1 MKNKKPRLAN
11 RTHQRQMESIFKIWK
26 TGRKLYLEYFDKYT
40 LNQLNKVPDG
50 FSNNLIWIIGHIV
63 VAQQALIYKTSDLQ
77 GYISKELFQLY
88 KPGTQPTGNALE
100 NEAQELKGLLISLVE
115 QTEMDFSDGK
125 FVKFN
130 ERMTGTGFYL
140 SSLKDALE
148 FNNYHEGLH
157 LGYMMNIRKFV

>member
-1 MKNKKPRLAN
+1 MPNKHL
-11 RTHQRQMESIFKIWK
+11 RQMESTFNIWK
-26 TGRKLYLEYFDKYT
+26 TSRKLYLEYFDKYT

-50 FSNNLIWIIGHIV
+50 FSNNLVWNIGHIV
-63 VAQQALIYKTSDLQ
+63 VAQQALIYKSSGLQ
-77 GYISKELFQLY
+77 GYISKELFGRY
-88 KPGTQPTGNALE
+88 KPGTKPTGQTSE
-100 NEAQELKGLLISLVE
+100 NETNELKGLLTSLVK
-115 QTEMDFSDGK
+115 QTEKDFSGGK

-140 SSLKDALE
+140 SSLEDAFE